1 MEAIK
6 DMRSLKQTFRLA
18 FEGAKKNLSVTQQ
31 EVTETLRHM
40 RLSVEVRC
48 PKWGYSIDN
57 ARERQRPGDWRREE
71 QYGRVV
77 GNGV

>member
-71 QYGRVV
+71 Q
-77 GNGV
+77 

>member
-31 EVTETLRHM
+31 EVIETRETLRHM

-71 QYGRVV
+71 Q
-77 GNGV
+77 